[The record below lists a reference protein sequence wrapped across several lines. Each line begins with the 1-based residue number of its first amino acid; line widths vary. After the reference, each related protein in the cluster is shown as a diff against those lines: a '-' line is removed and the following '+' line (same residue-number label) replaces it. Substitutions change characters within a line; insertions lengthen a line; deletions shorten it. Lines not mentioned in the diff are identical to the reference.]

1 MGWMSTNTWPGHKAN
16 MGKRRIPPL
25 VLLCLMGLCAP
36 TLKAEAASGVPT
48 RTEASSSAGQWAS
61 YSRLPLSFE
70 LNQGQTDPQ
79 VKFLAREPGY
89 TVFLASDEAVLTL
102 QPSATASA
110 GKGEKPAVVRLK
122 LVGAERSARVSG
134 ERELP
139 GRSNYFVGNDP
150 QRWHTN
156 IPTYAQVH
164 YRSVYRGIDLVYY
177 GRQGQLEYDFV
188 VAPGAAARAI
198 GLEIVGAE
206 GVHRG
211 PLRIDPK
218 GDLVIA
224 TDGGEVRFHQ
234 PKAYQTEGRLRRQV
248 GARYRLRGKGEVGLE
263 VAEYDRRRPL
273 IIDPVLSYSTYLGG
287 TGGDVANGIAVDASG
302 YPYITGITNSSDFP
316 TLGAQKAANSG
327 NGDAFVVKLNTTGNA
342 LVYSTYLGGSGQD
355 TATGLAVAAGDAYI
369 VGTTTSANFP
379 ITANAFQ
386 PTYGGNSDAFITHLN
401 SAGSQLVYS
410 SYLGGRDA
418 DFGQAVAVDSSGN
431 AYLTGAT
438 QSSDFP
444 LLNPLQPTKGGGSDV
459 FVTKVNF
466 SGTGLLYS
474 TYLGGAQADVGQA
487 IKVDSS
493 GSAYITGYTF
503 SSDFPIENPYQGST
517 AGAPDAFVA
526 KLNAAGSAL
535 VFSTYLGGSGDDRGL
550 GIALDISG
558 NVYVAGVSQS
568 TDFPTTVTAFQG
580 ANRGER
586 DAFISKLS
594 PAGSNL
600 VYSTLLGGAGADQAN
615 AIAVDS
621 SGNAFVTGFT
631 QSSDFPT
638 YTPVQAVL
646 GISGGS
652 FCGPNPCA
660 DAFVSQINSSGGALN
675 YSTYLGGS
683 GADFGQ
689 AIALDSSGVP
699 YVAGSTASTNFPAI
713 AGAYQA
719 SLAGVAGNAFV
730 AKIDPA
736 ARPGIAIVPASVNF
750 GNQALSV
757 RSAARTVTVI
767 NAGSAP
773 LTITGITTSG
783 DFLETDNCS
792 GTLSGGGGYCT
803 ISITFTPSALGSAT
817 EEISITDNAPDSPH
831 TITVT
836 GTGVAASTAV
846 TVSPTTLSFGDVKVG
861 SVSAPKTVTIT
872 NTGTSTLNISNISAS
887 GDFVQTNTC
896 GATLNVLDVG
906 ESCTVSVSFQPIG
919 SGSRSGSLIISSN
932 ASGSPHAV
940 ALSGTGVAV
949 FSVTSTSP
957 TTTVTVGSTSATFSV
972 SASAPAP
979 PGFAGNITLSC
990 SSGVTCTFDPTTIFA
1005 GQTSTLTLSDLTA
1018 STTNPLNFTV
1028 SGTSGS
1034 QTATL
1039 SLTLLLA
1046 DFSLSVSPALHT
1058 ITAGQPAEYTLLATP
1073 SYGFDQA
1080 VTLSCSNLPENSNCT
1095 FSQSSVTP
1103 KGSPASVTLTVTTVK
1118 NASLIHHRRTPLG
1131 GARPPLVLW
1140 LLGFASLWFLFRIW
1154 RRDRTGSPTV
1164 LHSLLLS
1171 WRLAGISLALALLL
1185 ALSGCRGES
1194 GLGGGT
1200 PTGNYTITITGTLSS
1215 NTAVQRTTTFN
1226 LAVT

>member
-1 MGWMSTNTWPGHKAN
+1 VGWMSTNTWPGHKAN

-48 RTEASSSAGQWAS
+48 RTEASSSAGQFAL
-61 YSRLPLSFE
+61 YSHLPLSFE
-70 LNQGQTDPQ
+70 LNQGQSDAR
-79 VKFLAREPGY
+79 VKFLARGPGY
-89 TVFLASDEAVLTL
+89 TVFLASDEAVLAL

-134 ERELP
+134 EGELP

-156 IPTYAQVH
+156 IPTYAQVR
-164 YRSVYRGIDLVYY
+164 YRNVYRGIDLVYY

-188 VAPGAAARAI
+188 VAPGAEARAI
-198 GLEIVGAE
+198 GFEIVGAE
-206 GVHRG
+206 GVGRG
-211 PLRIDPK
+211 PLRIDTK

-224 TDGGEVRFHQ
+224 TDAGEVRFHR
-234 PKAYQTEGRLRRQV
+234 PEAYQTEGGLRRQV

-287 TGGDVANGIAVDASG
+287 SGGDVAYGIAVDGSG
-302 YPYITGITNSSDFP
+302 YAYITGITNSSDFP
-316 TLGAQKAANSG
+316 ASGANSG
-327 NGDAFVVKLNTTGNA
+327 NGDAFVVKLETTGDA
-342 LVYSTYLGGSGQD
+342 LVYSTYLGGSGAD

-369 VGTTTSANFP
+369 VGTTTSTDFP
-379 ITANAFQ
+379 TTEDAFQ
-386 PTYGGNSDAFITHLN
+386 LTYGGNSDAFITHLN
-401 SAGSQLVYS
+401 SSGNALVYS

-438 QSSDFP
+438 QSPDFP
-444 LLNPLQPTKGGGSDV
+444 LMNPLQPTKGGGADV
-459 FVTKVNF
+459 FVTKINF
-466 SGTGLLYS
+466 SGTELLYS
-474 TYLGGAQADVGQA
+474 TYLGGAQADVGQG

-503 SSDFPIENPYQGST
+503 SSDFPTQNPYQGST
-517 AGAPDAFVA
+517 AGEPDAFVA
-526 KLNAAGSAL
+526 KLDAAGSAL

-550 GIALDISG
+550 GIALDTSG
-558 NVYVAGVSQS
+558 SVYVAGVSQS
-568 TDFPTTVTAFQG
+568 ADFPTTVAAFQS

-594 PAGSNL
+594 SAGSNL

-615 AIAVDS
+615 GIAVDS

-638 YTPVQAVL
+638 YKPVQAVL

-652 FCGPNPCA
+652 FCGANPCA
-660 DAFVSQINSSGGALN
+660 DAFISQINSSGGALN

-683 GADFGQ
+683 GADWGQ

-699 YVAGSTASTNFPAI
+699 YVTGNTASDNFPAI

-719 SLAGVAGNAFV
+719 SLAGVAGNTFV

-736 ARPGIAIVPASVNF
+736 HKPGIAIVPASVNF

-757 RSAARTVTVI
+757 RSAAKTVTVI
-767 NAGSAP
+767 NAGSAS
-773 LTITGITTSG
+773 LTITEITTSG
-783 DFLETDNCS
+783 DFLETDDCI

-817 EEISITDNAPDSPH
+817 EEISLTDNAPDSPH

-846 TVSPTTLSFGDVKVG
+846 TVSPTSLSFGDLKVG

-872 NTGTSTLNISNISAS
+872 NTGTSTLNITRISAS

-940 ALSGTGVAV
+940 ALSGTGLAV
-949 FSVTSTSP
+949 FSVTSTTP
-957 TTTVTVGSTSATFSV
+957 TKTVIVGTSETTFSFSAT
-972 SASAPAP
+972 APSDFTA
-979 PGFAGNITLSC
+979 NITLSC
-990 SSGVTCTFDPTTIFA
+990 SSGLTCDFEPDAIFA

-1018 STTNPLNFTV
+1018 STDNPLNFYV
-1028 SGTSGS
+1028 YGTSGA
-1034 QTATL
+1034 QTAKL
-1039 SLTLLLA
+1039 AVTLLLA

-1058 ITAGQPAEYTLLATP
+1058 VTAGQPAEYTLLVTP
-1073 SYGFDQA
+1073 SYGFDKA
-1080 VTLSCSNLPENSNCT
+1080 VALSCENLPSQSECR
-1095 FSQSSVTP
+1095 FSQSPVTP
-1103 KGSPASVTLTVTTVK
+1103 SSSPASVTLTVRTIK
-1118 NASLIHHRRTPLG
+1118 NSSLLYHRRTPLG
-1131 GARPPLVLW
+1131 GVPPPLALMLLSLGSLW
-1140 LLGFASLWFLFRIW
+1140 LLYRVW
-1154 RRDRTGSPTV
+1154 RRERTSSATV
-1164 LHSLLLS
+1164 LRSLLLS

-1185 ALSGCRGES
+1185 AFSGCRGGS
-1194 GLGGGT
+1194 AGGEGT
-1200 PTGNYTITITGTLSS
+1200 PTGNYTITIKGTLNS
-1215 NTAVQRTTTFN
+1215 NTDVQRTTTFN

>member
-1 MGWMSTNTWPGHKAN
+1 VGWMSTNTWPGHKAN

-79 VKFLAREPGY
+79 VKFLARGPGY
-89 TVFLASDEAVLTL
+89 TLFLASDEAVLTL

-122 LVGAERSARVSG
+122 LVGAERNARVSG

-150 QRWHTN
+150 QRWHTH
-156 IPTYAQVH
+156 IPTYAQVR

-188 VAPGAAARAI
+188 VAPGAEARAI

-206 GVHRG
+206 GVGRG

-234 PKAYQTEGRLRRQV
+234 PKAYQTEGGLRRRV
-248 GARYRLRGKGEVGLE
+248 GASYRLRGKGEVGLE

-287 TGGDVANGIAVDASG
+287 TGGDVANGIAVDGSG
-302 YPYITGITNSSDFP
+302 YAYITGITNSSDFP
-316 TLGAQKAANSG
+316 TLGAKQGSNSG
-327 NGDAFVVKLNTTGNA
+327 SGDAFIVKLETTGDA
-342 LVYSTYLGGSGQD
+342 LVYSTYLGGSGAD
-355 TATGLAVAAGDAYI
+355 TANGLVVAAGDAY
-369 VGTTTSANFP
+369 VMGTTTSADFP
-379 ITANAFQ
+379 TTEDAFQ
-386 PTYGGNSDAFITHLN
+386 LTYGGNSDAFITHLN
-401 SAGSQLVYS
+401 SSGNALVYS

-438 QSSDFP
+438 QSPDFP
-444 LLNPLQPTKGGGSDV
+444 LMNPLQPTKGGGADV

-466 SGTGLLYS
+466 SGTALLYS
-474 TYLGGAQADVGQA
+474 TYLGGAQADVGQG

-503 SSDFPIENPYQGST
+503 SSDFPTQNPYQGST
-517 AGAPDAFVA
+517 AGEPDAFVA
-526 KLNAAGSAL
+526 KLDAAGSAL

-550 GIALDISG
+550 GIALDTSG
-558 NVYVAGVSQS
+558 SVYVAGVSQS
-568 TDFPTTVTAFQG
+568 ADFPTTVAAFQS

-594 PAGSNL
+594 SAGSNL

-615 AIAVDS
+615 GIAVDS

-638 YTPVQAVL
+638 YKPVQAVL

-652 FCGPNPCA
+652 FCGANPCA
-660 DAFVSQINSSGGALN
+660 DAFVTQINSSGGALN

-683 GADFGQ
+683 GADWGQ

-699 YVAGSTASTNFPAI
+699 YVTGNTASDNFPAI

-719 SLAGVAGNAFV
+719 SLAGVAGNTFV

-736 ARPGIAIVPASVNF
+736 HKPGIAIVPASVNF

-757 RSAARTVTVI
+757 RSAAKTVTVI
-767 NAGSAP
+767 NAGSAS
-773 LTITGITTSG
+773 LTITEITTSG
-783 DFLETDNCS
+783 DFLETDDCI

-817 EEISITDNAPDSPH
+817 EEISLTDNAPDSPH

-846 TVSPTTLSFGDVKVG
+846 TVSPTSLSFGDLKVG

-872 NTGTSTLNISNISAS
+872 NTGTSTLNITRISAS
-887 GDFVQTNTC
+887 GDFVQINTC

-940 ALSGTGVAV
+940 ALSGTGLAV
-949 FSVTSTSP
+949 FSVTSTTP
-957 TTTVTVGSTSATFSV
+957 TKTVIVGTSETTFSFSAT
-972 SASAPAP
+972 APSDFTA
-979 PGFAGNITLSC
+979 NITLSC
-990 SSGVTCTFDPTTIFA
+990 SSGLTCDFEPDAIFA

-1018 STTNPLNFTV
+1018 STDNPLNFYV
-1028 SGTSGS
+1028 YGTSGA
-1034 QTATL
+1034 QTAKL
-1039 SLTLLLA
+1039 AVTLLLA

-1058 ITAGQPAEYTLLATP
+1058 VTAGQPAEYTLLVTP
-1073 SYGFDQA
+1073 SYGFDKA
-1080 VTLSCSNLPENSNCT
+1080 VALSCENLPSQSECR
-1095 FSQSSVTP
+1095 FSQSPVTP
-1103 KGSPASVTLTVTTVK
+1103 SGSPASVTLTVRTIK
-1118 NASLIHHRRTPLG
+1118 NSSLLYHRRTPLG
-1131 GARPPLVLW
+1131 GVPPPLALMLLSLGSLW
-1140 LLGFASLWFLFRIW
+1140 LLYRVW
-1154 RRDRTGSPTV
+1154 RRERTSSATV
-1164 LHSLLLS
+1164 LRSLLLS

-1185 ALSGCRGES
+1185 AFSGCRGGS
-1194 GLGGGT
+1194 AGGEGT
-1200 PTGNYTITITGTLSS
+1200 PTGNYTITIKGTLNS
-1215 NTAVQRTTTFN
+1215 NTDVQRTTTFN

>member
-1 MGWMSTNTWPGHKAN
+1 VGWMSTNTWPGHKAN

-122 LVGAERSARVSG
+122 LVGAERNARVSG

-156 IPTYAQVH
+156 IPTYAQVR

-188 VAPGAAARAI
+188 VAPGAEARAI

-206 GVHRG
+206 GVGRG

-224 TDGGEVRFHQ
+224 TDAGEVRFHRPQ
-234 PKAYQTEGRLRRQV
+234 AYQTEGGLRRRV

-287 TGGDVANGIAVDASG
+287 TGGDVAYGIAVDGSG
-302 YPYITGITNSSDFP
+302 YAYITGITNSSDFP
-316 TLGAQKAANSG
+316 TLGAEQSKNSS
-327 NGDAFVVKLNTTGNA
+327 NGDAFVVKLETTGDA
-342 LVYSTYLGGSGQD
+342 LVYSTYLGGSGAD

-369 VGTTTSANFP
+369 VGTTTSTDFP
-379 ITANAFQ
+379 TTEDVFQ
-386 PTYGGNSDAFITHLN
+386 ATYGGNSDAFITHLN
-401 SAGSQLVYS
+401 SSGDALVYS

-431 AYLTGAT
+431 AYVTGAT

-444 LLNPLQPTKGGGSDV
+444 LMNPLQPTKGGGSDV
-459 FVTKVNF
+459 FVTKINF
-466 SGTGLLYS
+466 SGTELLYS
-474 TYLGGAQADVGQA
+474 TYLGGVQADVGQG
-487 IKVDSS
+487 IRVDSS

-517 AGAPDAFVA
+517 AGEPDAFVA

-535 VFSTYLGGSGDDRGL
+535 VFATYLGGSGDDRGL
-550 GIALDISG
+550 GIALDTSG
-558 NVYVAGVSQS
+558 NVYVAGVSRS
-568 TDFPTTVTAFQG
+568 TDFPTTVGAIQS

-586 DAFISKLS
+586 DAFVTKLS
-594 PAGSNL
+594 SAGSNL

-621 SGNAFVTGFT
+621 SGNAYVTGFT

-638 YTPVQAVL
+638 YKPVQAVL

-652 FCGPNPCA
+652 FCGANPCA
-660 DAFVSQINSSGGALN
+660 DAFISQVNSSGGALK

-689 AIALDSSGVP
+689 AITLDSSDVP
-699 YVAGSTASTNFPAI
+699 YVTGSTASDNFPAI

-719 SLAGVAGNAFV
+719 SLAGVAGNTFV

-736 ARPGIAIVPASVNF
+736 SRPGIAIVPASVNF

-757 RSAARTVTVI
+757 RSAPQTVSVI

-773 LTITGITTSG
+773 LTITEITTSG
-783 DFLETDNCS
+783 DFLETDNCI
-792 GTLSGGGGYCT
+792 GTLSSGAGYCT
-803 ISITFTPSALGSAT
+803 ISITFTPSALGLAT

-836 GTGVAASTAV
+836 GTGVAASTAAK
-846 TVSPTTLSFGDVKVG
+846 VSPTSLSFGDLKVG
-861 SVSAPKTVTIT
+861 SVSESKTVTFT
-872 NTGTSTLNISNISAS
+872 NTGTSTLNISRISAS

-906 ESCTVSVSFQPIG
+906 ESCTVSVSFQPTG
-919 SGSRSGSLIISSN
+919 SGSRSGSLSISSN

-957 TTTVTVGSTSATFSV
+957 TKTEIVGTTETTFSFSAT
-972 SASAPAP
+972 APSDFT
-979 PGFAGNITLSC
+979 GKITLSC
-990 SSGVTCTFDPTTIFA
+990 SSGPTCDFEPDSIFA

-1018 STTNPLNFTV
+1018 STENPFNFYV
-1028 SGTSGS
+1028 YGTSGS
-1034 QTATL
+1034 QTAKL
-1039 SLTLLLA
+1039 AVTLLLA

-1058 ITAGQPAEYTLLATP
+1058 IAAGDPIEYTVLVTP
-1073 SYGFDQA
+1073 KYGFDQA
-1080 VTLSCSNLPENSNCT
+1080 VALSCENLPSQSECR
-1095 FSQSSVTP
+1095 FSQSPVTP
-1103 KGSPASVTLTVTTVK
+1103 SGSPASVTLTVRTIK
-1118 NASLIHHRRTPLG
+1118 NSSLLYHRRTPLG
-1131 GARPPLVLW
+1131 GVPPPLALMLLSLGSLW
-1140 LLGFASLWFLFRIW
+1140 LLYRVW
-1154 RRDRTGSPTV
+1154 RRDRTSSATV
-1164 LHSLLLS
+1164 LRSLLLS

-1185 ALSGCRGES
+1185 AFSGCRGGS
-1194 GLGGGT
+1194 AGGEGT
-1200 PTGNYTITITGTLSS
+1200 PTGNYTITIKGTLNS
-1215 NTAVQRTTTFN
+1215 NTDVQRTTTFN